1 MKLAT
6 IIIALAFVATT
17 GPART
22 GSHELNESARNSSMI
37 LTERPFW
44 PM

>member
-17 GPART
+17 DPLGRALTNSTRAR
-22 GSHELNESARNSSMI
+22 EI
-37 LTERPFW
+37 LQ
-44 PM
+44 